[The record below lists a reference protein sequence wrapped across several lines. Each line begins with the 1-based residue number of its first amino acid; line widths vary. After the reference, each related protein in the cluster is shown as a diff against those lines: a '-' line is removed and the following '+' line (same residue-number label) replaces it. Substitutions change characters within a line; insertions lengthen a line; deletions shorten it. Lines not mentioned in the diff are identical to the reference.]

1 MRGHD
6 TDDAVPDP
14 YDDGAPDPVEPSP
27 QQPRLLTAA
36 EAADMLCVSEAT
48 VWELVKRDRLRCV
61 EFVAK
66 GFRRPVRRFRLQD
79 LIRFIEESVA

>member
-6 TDDAVPDP
+6 TDDAAPDP
-14 YDDGAPDPVEPSP
+14 YDDGVPEPVEPSP
-27 QQPRLLTAA
+27 QQPRLLTVA

>member
-6 TDDAVPDP
+6 TDDAAPDP
-14 YDDGAPDPVEPSP
+14 YDDGAPEPVEPSP
-27 QQPRLLTAA
+27 QQPRLLTVA

-48 VWELVKRDRLRCV
+48 VWELVKRDRLRWV

>member
-1 MRGHD
+1 MRGHN

-14 YDDGAPDPVEPSP
+14 YDDEAPEPVEPSP
-27 QQPRLLTAA
+27 QQPRLLTTA

>member
-6 TDDAVPDP
+6 TDDAAPDP
-14 YDDGAPDPVEPSP
+14 YDDGAPEPVEPSP
-27 QQPRLLTAA
+27 QQPRLLTVA

>member
-6 TDDAVPDP
+6 TDDAAPDP
-14 YDDGAPDPVEPSP
+14 DDDGAPEPVEPSP
-27 QQPRLLTAA
+27 QQPRLLTVA
-36 EAADMLCVSEAT
+36 EAADMLCVSVAT
-48 VWELVKRDRLRCV
+48 VWELVTRDRLRCV